1 MIFEDVRTALE
12 SLSGQLTQ
20 LATALHQLAEDVERE
35 GTLQAHEAARRL
47 RGIATVAT
55 GQSDGVGTSAAAV
68 DTQQDL
74 QAALQF
80 GVTALGNERAA
91 LLAQVRTPFDNEAR
105 ALPPSGDR
113 TLCDRL
119 LAATDDFIEAKTQE
133 FAEAGSFPVG
143 PSYNVGRLRSTV
155 DDLASYPILTSDGS
169 AFPSMGGRGGGGGYG
184 GTTAVGQS
192 VQRTVEAS
200 VRQVLGRLPRYTDS
214 KAFVAALTAS
224 FQLTESQGHTVA
236 TWRPRGYVGQTEL
249 GGGVSGAQASLY
261 ARAREALS
269 ASLPILKGLRPLR
282 PDADL
287 DEVEAAR
294 SMIETQFSALV
305 EELGT
310 EGGPRAPRVDEI
322 LSTLLVED
330 VVGIE
335 NQVSHGGLI
344 GYLRDVAGFDAAQVN
359 TIDEEQVLSSFI
371 LVRDYVTTVR
381 DSWLGFLAQFRSR
394 DLGTRLVL
402 LSNALQVVAE
412 SVDEVVAALDS
423 VFVGSAEQTVARF
436 SIGGGQTMLVSE
448 LLTWISSFASQ
459 EAPELVQQ
467 GGRRAMGPVTTTASR
482 LVELAGRLLAAIN
495 SDVGLPEGMR
505 HPRVRHPLTELR
517 TYLGQ
522 VIQLAQDVRTA

>member
-1 MIFEDVRTALE
+1 MIFQDVRTALE
-12 SLSGQLTQ
+12 SLAGQLTQ
-20 LATALHQLAEDVERE
+20 LSTALRQLSEDVRR
-35 GTLQAHEAARRL
+35 GGDLAAAAR
-47 RGIATVAT
+47 IAALEAVAT
-55 GQSDGVGTSAAAV
+55 GQSAGVQAQAGQVDG
-68 DTQQDL
+68 QPDL
-74 QAALQF
+74 PAALQF
-80 GVTALGNERAA
+80 GVNALDAERAV
-91 LLAQVRTPFDNEAR
+91 LLANLRTPFDNEAR
-105 ALPPSGDR
+105 LLPPSGDQ

-119 LAATDDFIEAKTQE
+119 LTETDDFIDEKRQE
-133 FAEAGSFPVG
+133 FAEAGTFPVG

-155 DDLASYPILTSDGS
+155 DDLASYPILTSDTS
-169 AFPSMGGRGGGGGYG
+169 AFPSTDGRGGGGYG
-184 GTTAVGQS
+184 GTGVAGQA
-192 VQRTVEAS
+192 VQRTAEAT

-224 FQLTESQGHTVA
+224 FQLTETQGHTVA

-269 ASLPILKGLRPLR
+269 TSLPVLKGLTPLR
-282 PDADL
+282 PDADPEEM
-287 DEVEAAR
+287 DAAR
-294 SMIETQFSALV
+294 SMVETQFSAVV

-322 LSTLLVED
+322 FSTLLVED
-330 VVGIE
+330 VIGIE
-335 NQVSHGGLI
+335 NQVSHGGLL
-344 GYLRDVAGFDAAQVN
+344 GYLADVFGFDAQRVN
-359 TIDEEQVLSSFI
+359 TIDEEQIFSSFI
-371 LVRDYVTTVR
+371 LVRDYVTITR
-381 DSWLGFLAQFRSR
+381 DSWLSFLAQFRSR

-482 LVELAGRLLAAIN
+482 LDDLVGRLLAAIN
-495 SDVGLPEGMR
+495 SDLGLPEGMR
-505 HPRVRHPLTELR
+505 HPRVRHPLSELR

>member
-20 LATALHQLAEDVERE
+20 LATALRQLSADVRRS
-35 GTLQAHEAARRL
+35 GNLQVAAR
-47 RGIATVAT
+47 IANLETAAT
-55 GQSDGVGTSAAAV
+55 GQSAGIATQAAQV
-68 DTQQDL
+68 DAQPDL
-74 QAALQF
+74 PAALQF
-80 GVTALGNERAA
+80 GVAA
-91 LLAQVRTPFDNEAR
+91 LAAERTTLLATVRAPFDNEAR
-105 ALPPSGDR
+105 FLPPSGDR

-119 LAATDDFIEAKTQE
+119 LAATDDFIESKRQE
-133 FAEAGSFPVG
+133 FAEAGTFPVG

-184 GTTAVGQS
+184 ITAVTGQG
-192 VQRTVEAS
+192 VQRTVEAT
-200 VRQVLGRLPRYTDS
+200 VRQVLGRLPRYTDGN
-214 KAFVAALTAS
+214 AFVAALTAS
-224 FQLTESQGHTVA
+224 FQLTETQGHSVA
-236 TWRPRGYVGQTEL
+236 TWRPRGYVGQTQL

-269 ASLPILKGLRPLR
+269 ASLPILKGLRALR
-282 PDADL
+282 PDADPEEM
-287 DEVEAAR
+287 DAAR
-294 SMIETQFSALV
+294 RMIETQFSAVV

-322 LSTLLVED
+322 FSNLLVDD
-330 VVGIE
+330 VVGID
-335 NQVSHGGLI
+335 NQVSRDGLI
-344 GYLRDVAGFDAAQVN
+344 GYMRDVFGFDASQVN

-371 LVRDYVTTVR
+371 LVRDYVETAR
-381 DSWLGFLAQFRSR
+381 DSWVSFLRRFRSR

-448 LLTWISSFASQ
+448 LLTWIGSFASQ
-459 EAPELVQQ
+459 EAPELVQE
-467 GGRRAMGPVTTTASR
+467 GGRRAMGPVTTTSSR
-482 LVELAGRLLAAIN
+482 LDQLVGRLLAAIN
-495 SDVGLPEGMR
+495 SDLGLPEGMR

>member
-12 SLSGQLTQ
+12 ALGGQLTQ
-20 LATALHQLAEDVERE
+20 LATALHQLSEDVR
-35 GTLQAHEAARRL
+35 GDGNLVAAARL
-47 RGIATVAT
+47 ATLETVAT
-55 GQSDGVGTSAAAV
+55 GQSAGVRAQAGRV
-68 DTQQDL
+68 DAQPDL
-74 QAALQF
+74 ASALQF
-80 GVTALGNERAA
+80 GVGVLDAERAA
-91 LLAQVRTPFDNEAR
+91 LLNHVRTPFDNDVR
-105 ALPPSGDR
+105 LLPLSGDR

-119 LAATDDFIEAKTQE
+119 LTATDDFIDAKRQE

-155 DDLASYPILTSDGS
+155 DDLAAYPILTADGS
-169 AFPSMGGRGGGGGYG
+169 TFPSTDGGGGGYG
-184 GTTAVGQS
+184 GTRVAGQA
-192 VQRTVEAS
+192 VQRTAEAT

-224 FQLTESQGHTVA
+224 FQLTEAQGHTVA

-269 ASLPILKGLRPLR
+269 ASLPVLQGLKPLR
-282 PDADL
+282 PDADPEEM
-287 DEVEAAR
+287 DAAR
-294 SMIETQFSALV
+294 SMVETQFSAVV

-310 EGGPRAPRVDEI
+310 EGGPRAPRVDKI
-322 LSTLLVED
+322 FSTLLDED
-330 VVGIE
+330 VIGIE
-335 NQVSHGGLI
+335 NQVSHDGLV
-344 GYLRDVAGFDAAQVN
+344 GYLRDVFGFDAGQVN
-359 TIDEEQVLSSFI
+359 TIDEEQVFSSFI
-371 LVRDYVTTVR
+371 LVRDYVRITR
-381 DSWLGFLAQFRSR
+381 DSWNGFLVDFQSR

-412 SVDEVVAALDS
+412 SVDEAVAALDS

-448 LLTWISSFASQ
+448 LLTWISSFATQ

-467 GGRRAMGPVTTTASR
+467 GGRRAMGPVTTTAWR
-482 LVELAGRLLAAIN
+482 LVDLVERLLAAIN
-495 SDVGLPEGMR
+495 SDLGLPEGMR
-505 HPRVRHPLTELR
+505 HPRVRNPLSELR

-522 VIQLAQDVRTA
+522 VIQLAQDVRRA